1 MNIQIMSDLHL
12 EHDNSFKFEKA
23 ENADILILAGDIS
36 SYTFQSD
43 FVRECAS
50 QITTIMIMGN
60 HEPLGYSIKETVE
73 AWKALNIPNLYILDN
88 ETIEINGVHFIGS
101 TLWSNINADPINQI
115 AIKNAF
121 CDFKKIFNEQKTD
134 LISIADY
141 QREFEKSLYFI
152 ENELAKG
159 YKKTVL
165 ITHHLPTFSSISDRF
180 INSPFNAGMA
190 SNLSNLLLY
199 NDNLVLAIH
208 GHTHDSMDYML
219 GDTVRIVCNPRGY
232 YGENK
237 DFNPLKVV
245 SI

>member
-12 EHDNSFKFEKA
+12 EHNNNFIFKKA

-60 HEPLGYSIKETVE
+60 HEPLGYSITETVE

-101 TLWSNINADPINQI
+101 TLWSNLNADPIKQF
-115 AIKNAF
+115 AIKNAV

-134 LISIADY
+134 FISITDY
-141 QREFEKSLYFI
+141 QREFEKSVCFI
-152 ENELAKG
+152 ENELAKD
-159 YKKTVL
+159 YKKKVL
-165 ITHHLPTFSSISDRF
+165 ITHHLPTLTSIPDRF
-180 INSPFNAGMA
+180 TNSPLNAAMA
-190 SNLSNLLLY
+190 SNLSNMLVY
-199 NDNLVLAIH
+199 SDNLVLAIH

-232 YGENK
+232 HDENK
-237 DFNPLKVV
+237 DFNPLKTVN
-245 SI
+245 I